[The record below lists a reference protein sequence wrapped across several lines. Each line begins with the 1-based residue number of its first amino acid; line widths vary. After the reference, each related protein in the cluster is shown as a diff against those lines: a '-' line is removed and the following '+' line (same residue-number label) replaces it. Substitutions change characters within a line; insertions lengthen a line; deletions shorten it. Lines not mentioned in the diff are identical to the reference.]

1 MSIAIRVEHLSKE
14 YRLGVIN
21 HGMLYKDFQSWLA
34 RRLGRPDPHGQLGAA
49 HFADQK
55 DRFWALKDLSF
66 EIEQGDRVGIIGRNG
81 AGKSTLLKILS
92 RITAPT
98 EGIVRIKGRVAS
110 LLEVGTGFHGEL
122 TGRENIYLNG
132 AILGMK
138 KREIDRKID
147 EIIDF
152 SEIEHHID
160 TPVKRYSSGM
170 YVRLAFAVAA
180 HLDSEILIA
189 DEVLAVGDA
198 AFQKKALGKMNDLSK
213 DFGRTVLFVSHNMNT
228 ISSLCSS
235 GFVLDRGAMVFSG
248 KSIDKVVSWYIKG
261 GNRDAFESRAVW
273 EDRDEYAGKK
283 FSPKKLYLID
293 GTGEMV
299 SEVARTEANLRLVM
313 DIELR
318 EISQLLNFGIM
329 LEAEEGDLIFW
340 SFAKDAD
347 TSNVVLSEGINKW
360 SVRVP
365 CELLRPGQYKVTL
378 LAGLHNQRWIIP
390 PEPSSP
396 SVVFGVCPGHGV
408 SSFFDENR
416 PGSIAPILEWRKER

>member
-1 MSIAIRVEHLSKE
+1 MSVAIRVEHLSKE

-21 HGMLYKDFQSWLA
+21 HGMLYKDMQSWLA
-34 RRLGRPDPHGQLGAA
+34 RRLGRPDPHGQIGVD
-49 HFADQK
+49 HFADRK
-55 DRFWALKDLSF
+55 DSFWALKDLNF
-66 EIEQGDRVGIIGRNG
+66 DIEQGDRIGIIGRNG

-98 EGIVRIKGRVAS
+98 EGTVKIKGRIAS

-152 SEIEHHID
+152 SEIEQHID

-198 AFQKKALGKMNDLSK
+198 AFQKKALGKMNNLSK

-228 ISSLCSS
+228 ITSLCMS
-235 GFVLDRGAMVFSG
+235 GFVLDRGSMAYAG
-248 KSIDKVVSWYIKG
+248 KSIDKVVSWYING
-261 GNRDAFESRAVW
+261 GNSNSFKSRAVW
-273 EDRDEYAGKK
+273 EDRDEYAGKT
-283 FSPKKLYLID
+283 FFPKRMYLTD
-293 GTGEMV
+293 GSREIV
-299 SEVARTEANLRLVM
+299 SEVARTEADLRLVM
-313 DIELR
+313 EIDLR
-318 EISQLLNFGIM
+318 EISQVLNFGIM
-329 LEAEEGDLIFW
+329 LEAEEGDLLFW
-340 SFAKDAD
+340 SFVKDAER
-347 TSNVVLSEGINKW
+347 TAVALSEGINRW
-360 SVRVP
+360 SVRIP
-365 CELLRPGQYKVTL
+365 CELLRPGQYRITL
-378 LAGLHNQRWIIP
+378 LAGLHNQSWILP

-396 SVVFGVCPGHGV
+396 SVVFGVYPGHGV
-408 SSFFDENR
+408 TSFFDENR
-416 PGSIAPILEWRKER
+416 PGSIAPILDWRKE